1 MKRTIL
7 YTLIAFSLS
16 MSAQTVTKSK
26 PQKVEIPSN
35 KRAFYPT
42 LSRDGS
48 KLLFTGENY
57 EGVSQYNLSDRS
69 IKVISEKEG
78 AGFDVTISEDGVE
91 VYYKEQHKRE
101 GKIYRSLMKFDQA
114 TGYNTEVV
122 APQRSLK
129 RPQVESAGQLQVVA
143 EGNLIER
150 GSSRSLGNKPY
161 INSSEG
167 AIDIYKNGKKSTI
180 RPLATEASTYIW
192 CSLSPD
198 MKRVLFVVPS
208 KGCYVSDL
216 SGENLKF
223 IGDIEAPV
231 WFNDNYIVGM
241 ITEDDGYFFTSSRIV
256 LNSIEGGVQYQLSGT
271 VPMAMHPSVATSI
284 GRVAFNTLSGDIYTV
299 DVTIK

>member
-1 MKRTIL
+1 
-7 YTLIAFSLS
+7 
-16 MSAQTVTKSK
+16 
-26 PQKVEIPSN
+26 

-57 EGVSQYNLSDRS
+57 EGVSQYNLSDRT

-241 ITEDDGYFFTSSRIV
+241 ITADDGYFFTSSRIV

-271 VPMAMHPSVATSI
+271 VPMSMHPSVATSI